1 MLLQT
6 WSSPDRTGK
15 RLREQEAKWL
25 FWFMGCG
32 PEKQIALAQ
41 KITAQTLE
49 HSLGTEWEKVCYLY
63 SQQDAA
69 FLRLTAN
76 YKKELCPSHLE
87 GWLQGIKYPEVFF
100 RIPLFHPTTFK
111 AMFSMH
117 ASDFS
122 SICSKQVL
130 FRQGLW
136 AHYC

>member
-130 FRQGLW
+130 FRQG
-136 AHYC
+136 